1 VLGTVINVA
10 IALAMGYVIFK
21 VGFAV
26 LGSMARP
33 VPEPPPSGELRKVK
47 VRYRCP
53 SCGMELRVEQAA
65 DEDPMPP
72 RHCMDEMELLPARD
86 L

>member
-1 VLGTVINVA
+1 MLGTIVNVL
-10 IALAMGYVIFK
+10 IALAIGYVIFK
-21 VGFAV
+21 LGFMA
-26 LGSMARP
+26 LGAMARP
-33 VPEPPPSGELRKVK
+33 APEPPPTGELRKVK
-47 VRYRCP
+47 VRYRCV

-72 RHCMDEMELLPARD
+72 RHCMDEMELLPAKD